1 MKIIPLGTRGFYP
14 SFGRHTMSFLL
25 YDERSMF
32 ILDAGTGLARL
43 KEEKLAALVAKYE
56 MVHILLS
63 HYHLDHITGLP
74 YLAGVLPHTKFN
86 LYVPSPPFSDVDGPG
101 VIHTFLNPPF
111 FSLSMT
117 DFPGFSQLI
126 EITQARLEIEGHLLE
141 FMRLKHGGG
150 SVGIKIDRTISYIT
164 DTVPDPRVVEFIRGS
179 QLVLHEVWMTGDE
192 AAAKPGTPKIHCSYP
207 EVLDMMHQAA
217 VKKLVPVH
225 LNPAWDEAAIRN
237 IFHERVMTGLEVILP
252 MEAEIID
259 F

>member
-1 MKIIPLGTRGFYP
+1 
-14 SFGRHTMSFLL
+14 MSFLL

-43 KEEKLAALVAKYE
+43 KEEKLAALVATYE
-56 MVHILLS
+56 TVTILLS
-63 HYHLDHITGLP
+63 HYHLDHVTGLP
-74 YLAGVLPHTKFN
+74 YLAGVLPRTKFN

-111 FSLSMT
+111 FSLSIT
-117 DFPGFSQLI
+117 DFTGFNQLI
-126 EITQARLEIEGHLLE
+126 EITKARLEIEGHLFE

-150 SVGIKIDRTISYIT
+150 SVGIKIDQTISYIT

-192 AAAKPGTPKIHCSYP
+192 TAAKPGTPQIHCSYP
-207 EVLDMMHQAA
+207 EVLDMMQQAA

-225 LNPAWDEAAIRN
+225 LNPGWDETAIQQ
-237 IFHERVMTGLEVILP
+237 IFSEKVIGGVDVIVPEEGVGLP
-252 MEAEIID
+252 Y
-259 F
+259 